1 MNIKRSYVTSI
12 MRSYKALS
20 VQSRRVVLR
29 LTFAHSLIAIL
40 DLLALLA
47 IGVVSAIAVTGFT
60 SQPVSSS
67 IQKLLIFVNMQSLNY
82 EHQIALLLIAAIIFL
97 LLKTLFSMFISSQ
110 TFRILSKISTEM
122 SFGLLE
128 SSFFDSKLIAS
139 RREAVAIHFMLT
151 QGVNAVVFG
160 IVGSVLLF
168 TSDVLLLTILTLGL
182 FYIDPL
188 IAAEAFFFFGLVG
201 IIVFKLNRGR
211 AAEVGQNLAKY
222 HSETE
227 STISSVWNN
236 LTELHLRQGSNY
248 FFESFRNTKVR
259 FERDFA
265 LQGFLPNAGKYY
277 GELTIVIGSA
287 VVGFSQFLLRDLAN
301 ATVSLAVFM
310 VATSR
315 IAPALLRMYQSTT
328 QIQISRGT
336 ANMTLDE
343 LQSINHKRDTRENNH
358 RIEIDSAPSL
368 NLRKVY
374 FSYKNSPQIINGID
388 MKVSSGEFV
397 AIVGPSGAGKS
408 TLLQLIMGTLLP
420 ANGEV
425 KVGELTPSE
434 FTGINA
440 GCISYVPQQVNLV
453 NGNLRDN
460 VLLGFENDMDPI
472 RYKEILELTMLDDFK
487 NLDETD
493 LKMSGGEKQ
502 RVGMARALLT
512 KPKLLILDEP
522 TSALDSQTERSISD
536 LISRLKGQVTI
547 VMVAHRLST
556 VRSADRVFYL
566 KNGLLSEGA
575 SFQELRKIVPDF
587 EKEVQLFEIPE

>member
-1 MNIKRSYVTSI
+1 MNIRDSYLTSI

-20 VQSRRVVLR
+20 VQSRRVVWR

-47 IGVVSAIAVTGFT
+47 IGVVSTIAITGFT

-67 IQKLLIFVNMQSLNY
+67 IQKLLKFANMQSLNY
-82 EHQIALLLIAAIIFL
+82 EHQIALLLFAAIIFL

-110 TFRILSKISTEM
+110 TFRILSKISTEI

-128 SSFFDSKLIAS
+128 SSFFDSKLISS
-139 RREAVAIHFMLT
+139 RRDAVSIHFMLT

-160 IVGSVLLF
+160 IIGSVVLF
-168 TSDVLLLTILTLGL
+168 ISDILLLTILMLGL

-188 IAAEAFFFFGLVG
+188 IALEAFIFFALVG

-211 AAEVGQNLAKY
+211 AAEVGRNLAES

-227 STISSVWNN
+227 STISAIWNN
-236 LTELHLRQGSNY
+236 LTELHLREGSNF
-248 FFESFRNTKVR
+248 FFENFRNTKVK

-343 LQSINHKRDTRENNH
+343 LQGINLRGDSRENNY

-368 NLRKVY
+368 SLRKVC
-374 FSYKNSPQIINGID
+374 FSYKNSPQILNGID
-388 MKVSSGEFV
+388 MHVSSGEFV

-408 TLLQLIMGTLLP
+408 TLLQLIMGTLIP
-420 ANGEV
+420 TKGEV
-425 KVGELTPSE
+425 EVGEFTPSE
-434 FTGINA
+434 FIGINA
-440 GCISYVPQQVNLV
+440 GCIGYVPQQVNLV
-453 NGNLRDN
+453 KGNLRSN
-460 VLLGFENDMDPI
+460 VLLGFENEMDLTE
-472 RYKEILELTMLDDFK
+472 YKKILELTMLDDF
-487 NLDETD
+487 NNPNESD

-522 TSALDSQTERSISD
+522 TSALDSQTERSISE

-556 VRSADRVFYL
+556 VRTADRVFYL
-566 KNGLLSEGA
+566 KNGALVGGV